1 MKIVTT
7 VVVVVLVVVASA
19 LSLIYS
25 GFYHVGASMPH
36 GGLTSWALHTTMER
50 SVARRAAGIEV
61 PDLSTEEMRLAGIN
75 DFEAMCAV
83 CHTAPG
89 SQASGLARGLNPP
102 APDLAQSAEEL
113 SPQELFWITKYG
125 IRMTGMPAW
134 GATHSSD
141 EELWPV
147 VAFIEMLPELSVS
160 RYREML
166 EAAKGH
172 GHHAGEA
179 AETGHDEGAGHGED
193 AGDHETGAAEP
204 AGGHEHAGES
214 EQN

>member
-1 MKIVTT
+1 MKTVTT

-19 LSLIYS
+19 LAMIVS
-25 GFYHVGASMPH
+25 GFYHVGASVPH
-36 GGLTSWALHTTMER
+36 GGFTSWALHTTMAR
-50 SVARRAAGIEV
+50 SVARRAADIPV

-89 SQASGLARGLNPP
+89 TQASGLARGLNPP

-113 SPQELFWITKYG
+113 SPQELFWVTKHG

-134 GATHSSD
+134 GTTHSD
-141 EELWPV
+141 EEIWPV
-147 VAFIEMLPELSVS
+147 VAFMRTLPGLRVAQ
-160 RYREML
+160 YREML
-166 EAAKGH
+166 EAAKGR

-179 AETGHDEGAGHGED
+179 AEAGHEGE
-193 AGDHETGAAEP
+193 GGHHETGDAAPAAEH
-204 AGGHEHAGES
+204 ADDHEHAAED
-214 EQN
+214 EPH

>member
-7 VVVVVLVVVASA
+7 VFVVALVVVASA
-19 LSLIYS
+19 LALIYS
-25 GFYHVGASMPH
+25 GFYHVGASVPH
-36 GGLTSWALHTTMER
+36 GGLTSWALHTTRER

-89 SQASGLARGLNPP
+89 TQPSQIARGLNPP

-134 GATHSSD
+134 GVSHSSD

-147 VAFIEMLPELSVS
+147 VAFIETLPELSVS

-172 GHHAGEA
+172 GHHAGEG
-179 AETGHDEGAGHGED
+179 AETGHDEGAGHAED
-193 AGDHETGAAEP
+193 AADQETGAGEH